1 MATTYPTAAV
11 PAPSKLLALTELPRA
26 LFELTSLA
34 WTAPMLMAGVR
45 GDGHPVLVLP
55 GFIGS
60 DVSTG
65 ILRRFLNAK
74 GYDAHSWNLGRNLGP
89 KTIGREGEKL
99 IARLEEIHAA
109 TGQKVSL
116 VGWSL
121 GGVMA
126 RLLANWRP
134 DLVRQV
140 ITLGS
145 PFGGSPKAS
154 NVWRT
159 YEALTGDRIEGD
171 HTKRL
176 REQSAVAPK
185 VPTTAIFTKGDG
197 IVAWQNCREAEGDT
211 TDNIEVYGS
220 HVGLGVNPSVLHAVA
235 DRLAQPEGAFKRFER
250 KGLGRVVYPSSGH
263 AH

>member
-1 MATTYPTAAV
+1 MATTYPTATV
-11 PAPSKLLALTELPRA
+11 NPPSKLLALTELPRA
-26 LFELTSLA
+26 LFELGSLA
-34 WTAPMLMAGVR
+34 WAAPMLMAGPR
-45 GDGHPVLVLP
+45 GDGHAVLVLP

-60 DVSTG
+60 DISTG
-65 ILRRFLNAK
+65 IRRRFLSAK
-74 GYDAHSWNLGRNLGP
+74 GYDAHAWNLGRNLGP
-89 KTIGREGEKL
+89 KAIGREGEKL
-99 IARLEEIHAA
+99 IARLEEIHLA

-134 DLVRQV
+134 D
-140 ITLGS
+140 
-145 PFGGSPKAS
+145 KAS

-159 YEALTGDRIEGD
+159 YEALTGDRIEGVQ
-171 HTKRL
+171 TKRL

-263 AH
+263 SH

>member
-1 MATTYPTAAV
+1 MTDGDTV
-11 PAPSKLLALTELPRA
+11 PAPSKFLALTELPRA
-26 LFELTSLA
+26 LFELSTLPWA
-34 WTAPMLMAGVR
+34 LPALMAGPR

-55 GFIGS
+55 GFITS

-65 ILRRFLNAK
+65 ILRRFLTAK

-89 KTIGREGEKL
+89 KAIGREGEKL

-145 PFGGSPKAS
+145 PFGGDPKAS

-159 YEALTGDRIEGD
+159 YEALTGDRIEGE
-171 HTKRL
+171 TTTRL
-176 REQSAVAPK
+176 RAQSAVAPP
-185 VPTTAIFTKGDG
+185 VPTTAIFTKADG
-197 IVAWQNCREAEGDT
+197 IVAWQNCREGECDT

-220 HVGLGVNPSVLHAVA
+220 HCGLGVNPAVLHAVA
-235 DRLAQPEGAFKRFER
+235 DRLALAEGEFVPFER

-263 AH
+263 RH